1 MLRIGILVFFYTFI
15 SSVYA
20 ADMVV
25 IRATDNA
32 GYAKGQL
39 LNNNVHIQLPE
50 EAEMTVVFSSGK
62 VLTVG
67 SGFTGLLIDPVQ
79 TDKHTAN
86 TADNATQLVVNLS
99 DFLYE
104 QAHHEPPTTRKSSQ
118 ERPSSAWQVDMSNR
132 KRHYCVAPS
141 KQLILWRPSNS
152 SNTAG
157 TLEIKHNSSENRIK
171 AVWPAHKTTLN
182 WPKKL
187 SVVYEDTYN
196 VEVKNLT
203 GQHFFK
209 KLVLHKVPND
219 LPTKSHQVVWMVGRG
234 CIPQANL
241 LLASLK

>member
-1 MLRIGILVFFYTFI
+1 MLRLSILVLFYTFI

-39 LNNNVHIQLPE
+39 LNNDIHVQLPH

-67 SGFTGLLIDPVQ
+67 SGFKGSLVDPMKN
-79 TDKHTAN
+79 KHTSN
-86 TADNATQLVVNLS
+86 KVDNATQLVASLS

-104 QAHHEPPTTRKSSQ
+104 QAHHEPPTTRKSGQ

-141 KQLILWRPSNS
+141 KQVVLWRPSNS
-152 SNTAG
+152 SKTAG
-157 TLEIKHNSSENRIK
+157 TLEIKHTASNKRVK
-171 AVWPAHKTTLN
+171 TVWPAHKTTLS

-187 SVVYEDTYN
+187 GVVYEDAYS

-203 GQHFFK
+203 GQRFFK
-209 KLVLHKVPND
+209 KLVLHKIPND

>member
-1 MLRIGILVFFYTFI
+1 MLRLSILLLFYIFN

-25 IRATDNA
+25 IRATENA
-32 GYAKGQL
+32 GYSKGQL
-39 LNNNVHIQLPE
+39 LNNNAYVQLPE
-50 EAEMTVVFSSGK
+50 GAEMTVIFSSGE
-62 VLTVG
+62 VLTVD
-67 SGFTGLLIDPVQ
+67 SGFDGVLVDPVQ
-79 TDKHTAN
+79 AKQLAN
-86 TADNATQLVVNLS
+86 TVDDSTPLVSSLS

-104 QAHHEPPTTRKSSQ
+104 QASYEPPTTRKTGQ

-141 KQLILWRPSNS
+141 KPVILWRPSNS

-157 TLEIKHNSSENRIK
+157 TLEIKHTTSNERIK
-171 AVWPAHKTTLN
+171 TVWPAHKTTLN
-182 WPKKL
+182 WPKNL
-187 SVVYEDTYN
+187 SVVYEDAYS

-203 GQHFFK
+203 GQRFFK
-209 KLVLHKVPND
+209 KLVLHEIPSD